1 MAVVSARSV
10 HEMEAEGMAKD
21 DGRRPWGGL
30 RKLPSGRWQAY
41 YAGPDGARVVAPTTY
56 DDKETAALWLR
67 AERRLVEDSH
77 ETWTPP
83 KARLKASRDA
93 AKRKGITFGEFAEAW
108 LAGRK
113 NKRGQPLSPRTRD
126 HYRRLL
132 DEHLLPTFGDVPLR
146 DIEPEDVDDWHA
158 RTLVHAPTMR
168 AHAYGLLRTIF
179 GTATDRR
186 LMVSNPARIV
196 GAGNA
201 DRKHDV
207 RPATL
212 EELATIVEHMPE
224 KHRLMVLL
232 AAWCSLRFGE
242 LAELRRAD
250 VDTKNGVIH
259 VRRGVVRADG
269 EVLVKD
275 PKTTAG
281 RRDVAVPPHLVQ
293 MLREHRLEHADTSP
307 NGLMFPSAKGG
318 HLAPSAF
325 YGRAAELTKDGE
337 IKRPGWGWYAARQAA
352 GRDDL
357 RFHDLRHT
365 GAVLAAQTGATLAE
379 LMHRLGHTTAGAA
392 MRYQH
397 AAAERDHEIARKLSA
412 LAEGLS

>member
-1 MAVVSARSV
+1 MARR
-10 HEMEAEGMAKD
+10 D
-21 DGRRPWGGL
+21 DGRRAWGKL
-30 RKLPSGRWQAY
+30 RKLPSGRWQASY
-41 YAGPDGARVVAPTTY
+41 VGPDGARHTSTTTY
-56 DDKETAALWLR
+56 DDRETAALWLR
-67 AERRLVEDSH
+67 AERRMVEDSP
-77 ETWTPP
+77 EAWRPP
-83 KARLKASRDA
+83 KARLKAAQDS
-93 AKRKGITFGEFAEAW
+93 AKRKGITFGEYAESW
-108 LAGRK
+108 LTTRK
-113 NKRGQPLSPRTRD
+113 NKKGQALSPRTRA
-126 HYRRLL
+126 HYRHLL
-132 DEHLLPTFGDVPLR
+132 DEHLLPTFGPTPLR

-158 RTLVHAPTMR
+158 RTLTHAPTMR

-186 LMVSNPARIV
+186 LMSSNPARIV

-201 DRKHDV
+201 DRARDV

-212 EELATIVEHMPE
+212 DELATIVEHMPE
-224 KHRLMVLL
+224 KHRPMVLL

-242 LAELRRAD
+242 LAELRRSD

-269 EVLVKD
+269 EIVVKD
-275 PKTTAG
+275 PKTAAG
-281 RRDVAVPPHLVQ
+281 RRDVAIPPHLVQ
-293 MLREHRLEHADTSP
+293 MLREHRLEHADASP
-307 NGLMFPSAKGG
+307 NGLLFPGAHGG

-325 YGRAAELTKDGE
+325 YGRAAEISKYGKVT
-337 IKRPGWGWYAARQAA
+337 RAGWGWYAARQAA

-397 AAAERDHEIARKLSA
+397 AAADRDREIARRLSE
-412 LAEGLS
+412 LAGLQS